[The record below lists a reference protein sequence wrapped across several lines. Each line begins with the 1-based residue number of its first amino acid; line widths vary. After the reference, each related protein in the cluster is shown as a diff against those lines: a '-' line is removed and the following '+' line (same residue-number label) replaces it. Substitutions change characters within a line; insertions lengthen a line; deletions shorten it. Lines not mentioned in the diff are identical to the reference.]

1 MKLRKFAVMALLGA
15 SLIFTGCFSILGGKK
30 NKQADLSG
38 YIDGFLEE
46 FFNPLDEESISLHTI
61 SDPE

>member
-1 MKLRKFAVMALLGA
+1 MKLRKFAVCALLGS
-15 SLIFTGCFSILGGKK
+15 SLIFTGCSSLLGGKK

-46 FFNPLDEESISLHTI
+46 FFKPLDEESTTLTVAVES
-61 SDPE
+61 E

>member
-1 MKLRKFAVMALLGA
+1 MKLRKFAVWTLLGA

-46 FFNPLDEESISLHTI
+46 FFNPLDEESVTLHTTGE
-61 SDPE
+61 SE